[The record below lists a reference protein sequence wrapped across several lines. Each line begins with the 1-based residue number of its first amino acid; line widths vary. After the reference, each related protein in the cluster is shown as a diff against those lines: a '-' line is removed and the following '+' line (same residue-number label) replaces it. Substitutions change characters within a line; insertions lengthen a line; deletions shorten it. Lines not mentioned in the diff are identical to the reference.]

1 MLTPGIRFG
10 PYEIGAPIGRGG
22 MGEVYRAR
30 DARLDRDVA
39 LKVLPAALG
48 GHNQSLQRFEREARA
63 IAALN
68 HPNICTIH
76 DVGEATDPE
85 RTRFIVMELLEGET
99 LRQRLERGP
108 LDAAALVDISIP
120 LTSALDAAHKK
131 GIVHRDLKPSNIFL
145 TSHGPK
151 LLDFGLAT
159 PSESIAD
166 VSRQSTMQALTET
179 GTTLGTA
186 AYMSPE
192 QLRAEPLDARTDLFS
207 LGAVLYEMATGSQA
221 FHGSTSAVIASAI
234 LEKTPRPVRGITPSV
249 PVELERIIGRMLEKD
264 RDLRYQSAADL
275 RSDLERLRRDLN
287 ANVPATSSH
296 ETQARPP
303 IRVGRRR
310 LPWTAAGVGI
320 AVVVAIAAAIAYR
333 ASSSAA
339 VISSLAVVPFA
350 HESADPGTEYLS
362 SGITEGLINS
372 LSQLPRLRVLSRNAV
387 IPYRGRAVDP
397 SAVGREL
404 QVDAVITGRVTPQG
418 DTLDV
423 QSELVDVASGAQLW
437 GKRYSR
443 PLSALLTLQ
452 EEMASDISELLRR
465 TRTGEDERRLAQR
478 RPENA
483 EAYRLYLRGRHYF
496 DQRTEI
502 GTRLSIESFQEAIR
516 KDPDYALAYAG
527 LANAYVSSDTVLP
540 PPQNVVLAKS
550 AAVKALASDDSLAEV
565 QTAVGRVLQ
574 NCDWDWAG
582 AERAF
587 KRAIDLDPRYAE
599 AHHMYSHYLTP
610 VGRLEESVREA
621 RVALDLDP
629 LDVLLNVHLGWAY
642 LHARRYDEAVAQ
654 SLEAIAM
661 DPNLEVTYTVLGR
674 AYLGKKMYAEAL
686 AEFEKMLTLAGG
698 VATGPDTYLGYTYA
712 VMGRKPEALQK
723 LAILRERYKQK
734 QASASAYDL
743 AVVYMGLSETDQAL
757 EWLERALL
765 ERSGGLLQLKA
776 DLLFDPIRSDARFAS
791 IIGRLGLPPDSA
803 QRP

>member
-1 MLTPGIRFG
+1 MLTPGLRFG

-48 GHNQSLQRFEREARA
+48 GHSQSLQRFEREARA

-76 DVGEATDPE
+76 DVGEAPDHG

-99 LRQRLERGP
+99 LRQRLEGGP
-108 LDAAALVDISIP
+108 LDAAELVDMSIA

-131 GIVHRDLKPSNIFL
+131 GIVHRDIKPSNIFL

-159 PSESIAD
+159 PSESSAD
-166 VSRQSTMQALTET
+166 VSRQTTMQGLTET
-179 GTTLGTA
+179 GTTVGTV

-192 QLRAEPLDARTDLFS
+192 QLRAEQLDARTDLFS
-207 LGAVLYEMATGSQA
+207 LGAVLYEMAAGSQA
-221 FHGSTSAVIASAI
+221 FPGSTSAVIASAI
-234 LEKTPRPVRGITPSV
+234 LEKAPRPVRGITPTV
-249 PVELERIIGRMLEKD
+249 PVELERIIGRTLEKN

-275 RSDLERLRRDLN
+275 RSDLERLRRDLS
-287 ANVPATSSH
+287 ATVPTTSSQ
-296 ETQARPP
+296 EMQARPP
-303 IRVGRRR
+303 MRARRR
-310 LPWTAAGVGI
+310 LLWVAAGVGI
-320 AVVVAIAAAIAYR
+320 VAAAAIAYR

-350 HESADPGTEYLS
+350 HESGDPGTEYLS

-387 IPYRGRAVDP
+387 IPYRGRQVDP
-397 SAVGREL
+397 RAAGREL
-404 QVDAVITGRVTPQG
+404 QVDGVITGRVIPRG
-418 DTLDV
+418 NTLEV

-452 EEMASDISELLRR
+452 EEMASDISEMLSRPR
-465 TRTGEDERRLAQR
+465 SGEDERRLAQR
-478 RPENA
+478 RPDNA
-483 EAYRLYLRGRHYF
+483 EAYRLYLRGRYYF
-496 DQRTEI
+496 DQRTADGI
-502 GTRLSIESFQEAIR
+502 RRSIESFQEAIK

-527 LANAYVSSDTVLP
+527 LANAYVPSDTVLP
-540 PPQNVVLAKS
+540 PPQNVILAKS

-574 NCDWDWAG
+574 HCDWDWAG

-587 KRAIDLDPRYAE
+587 KRAIELDPRYAE

-610 VGRLEESVREA
+610 AGRLEESVSEA

-642 LHARRYDEAVAQ
+642 VHARRYDEAITQ
-654 SLEAIAM
+654 SLKAIAM
-661 DPNLEVTYTVLGR
+661 DPNLEVPYTVLGR
-674 AYLGKKMYAEAL
+674 AYIGKKMYAEAL
-686 AEFEKMLTLAGG
+686 AAFEKTLTLAGG

-712 VMGRKPEALQK
+712 LMGRKDDALEK
-723 LAILRERYKQK
+723 LRVLRERYNQR
-734 QASASAYDL
+734 QASAYDV
-743 AVVYMGLSETDQAL
+743 AVLYTGLLQTDQAF
-757 EWLERALL
+757 EWLAKAFM
-765 ERSGGLLQLKA
+765 ERSGGVLQLNA
-776 DLLFDPIRSDARFAS
+776 DLVFDPIRSDARFAN
-791 IIGRLGLPPDSA
+791 IIGRLGLSSDPAP
-803 QRP
+803 RP